1 MRIFQS
7 TIICCLALQACGQQS
22 NISDSQIETSDP
34 SIYQR
39 DTEYEDIIEQSYYV
53 EMDDGVKLA
62 VNIYLPKGLKEGEKV
77 PAITF
82 STRYWRA
89 IGFKWPFN
97 KFMQMVPHTSN
108 FNPLEFV
115 KYGYALVS
123 IDVRGCGASHGMKTL
138 TLPDI
143 REVMDSKQTV
153 EWIVNQPWSDGIV
166 GATGVSYIGTTALYQ
181 LIDPH
186 PALKAIV
193 PSYSVFDLYDDIS
206 APGGIYFH
214 QFIQSYGDFC
224 ATLDRN
230 ELPPWRKSFK
240 TQLATYGVQ
249 KVDGTSKKE
258 FKAAIAEHDCNVYQ
272 MTEGATAEFMDDV
285 STLNGHLATKD
296 ILSPHHY
303 KEVMKKSQIPIY
315 HWSGWWD
322 AGFQHAAFRQFMNL
336 DNGQNVVRIGPWNH
350 GAGANVS
357 PTVAAKSD
365 YNEVTEILRFFD
377 FHLKGMKNDMYDSP
391 RIKYYTMGED
401 IWKASETWPPE
412 NASDVSLFLSE
423 NGAASWDEN
432 DETSG
437 FISYDVDT
445 THTVGEFDCRWNF
458 NASHSGVTYS
468 DRKSQDSISI
478 TFTTPELSEDIE
490 VTGHPQ
496 LEVYLKN
503 SLPDGAVFAYLED
516 VDENGNAWNVT
527 DGQIRMIHR
536 KLVDDAVNYIDCVPY
551 HGYRSTD
558 AQPMD
563 TSKAELI
570 SFDLLPTS
578 HLFKAGH
585 KIQVRLAG
593 ADLDNFK
600 NLYHEDASW
609 QVFHGGETSS
619 RIVLPVAE
627 RLSN

>member
-1 MRIFQS
+1 MRIFQFAF
-7 TIICCLALQACGQQS
+7 ICSLALQACGQQS
-22 NISDSQIETSDP
+22 DISESRLDTSDP
-34 SIYQR
+34 SVYQR
-39 DTEYEDIIEQSYYV
+39 EVEYEEITEQSFYV

-62 VNIYLPKGLKEGEKV
+62 VNVYLPKGLKEGEKI

-108 FNPLEFV
+108 FNPLDFV
-115 KYGYALVS
+115 QYGYALVS
-123 IDVRGCGASHGMKTL
+123 IDVRGSGASQGMKTL

-153 EWIVNQPWSDGIV
+153 EWVINQPWCDGNV
-166 GATGVSYIGTTALYQ
+166 GATGVSYIGNTALYQ

-193 PSYSVFDLYDDIS
+193 PTYTVFDLYDDVS

-214 QFIQSYGDFC
+214 QFIQSYGSFC

-249 KVDGTSKKE
+249 KVDGTTRKE
-258 FKAAIAEHDCNVYQ
+258 FKAAIADHGCNVYQ
-272 MTEGATAEFMDDV
+272 MSEGATAEFMDDV
-285 STLNGHLATKD
+285 TTMNGHLAIKD
-296 ILSPHHY
+296 VLSPHHF
-303 KEVMKKSQIPIY
+303 KEIMKESKVPIY

-322 AGFQHAAFRQFMNL
+322 AGFQHSAFRQFMNL

-350 GAGANVS
+350 GGGANVS

-365 YNEVTEILRFFD
+365 FDDVKEILRFFD

-391 RIKYYTMGED
+391 RIKYYTMAED
-401 IWKASETWPPE
+401 IWKSSETWPPE
-412 NASDVSLFLSE
+412 NSQKVPLFFSE
-423 NGAASWDEN
+423 NGKAEWSADQ
-432 DETSG
+432 TISG
-437 FISYDVDT
+437 TTTYEVDT

-458 NASHSGVTYS
+458 DTSHSGVTYS
-468 DRKSQDSISI
+468 DRKSQDSI
-478 TFTTPELSEDIE
+478 TVVFTSPELSEDME

-496 LEVYLKN
+496 LEVFMKS

-527 DGQIRMIHR
+527 DGQIRMLHR
-536 KLVDDAVNYIDCVPY
+536 KLVDDAVHYVDCVPY

-558 AQPMD
+558 ATLMD
-563 TSKAELI
+563 TSKAELV

-578 HLFKAGH
+578 HLFKVGH
-585 KIQVRLAG
+585 KIQIRLAG
-593 ADLDNFK
+593 ADIENFK
-600 NLYHEDASW
+600 NLYHDIAEW
-609 QVFHGGETSS
+609 EIHHGGEMKS
-619 RIVLPVAE
+619 RIVLPVID
-627 RLSN
+627 RVSN